1 MGRPGREGDAEP
13 VGTDE
18 IDRLARERLGFA
30 ELRPGQRPAVE
41 ALAGGRDVL
50 AVLPTGAGK
59 SAIYE
64 LAGLL
69 RTGPTV
75 VVSPLIAL
83 EDDQLAHLR
92 SAGLH
97 AIVLNSRQ
105 STGQRSAALLAACEP
120 DTFVF
125 LSPEQLANDETRDTL
140 KRAAPGLFVVDEA
153 HLITE
158 WGHDFRPDYMMLGAQ
173 AEALGAPVRLALTA
187 TAAPPVRQEI
197 IRRLGLRDP
206 RTVLGDFDRPNIRLS
221 VQQVMTVRQKQQQL
235 ARAVADWPGQ
245 GIVYAATHANAEEA
259 RDTLAAA
266 GEQVTLYHAGL
277 AARVRSDAMA
287 AFLDGTARVIVAT
300 VAFGMGIDKPDV
312 RWVLHYDPP
321 PSPDSY
327 YQEFGRAGRDGEPS
341 QARLLYRYEDF
352 DTARYFTVGG
362 VSSAAV
368 VQAASEIAA
377 GQPTETGKRQETAAI
392 AHLADLGAVTWQ
404 ADGVPAWSGAMTVAE
419 ALQASQRETDRASE
433 VETSRL
439 RMMRHYAEHPGC
451 RRSFLLTYFGQDYP
465 GTCGNCDNDLAA
477 AEGASPD
484 DEAGPDGSADEPF
497 AVGTRVVSERWGE
510 GTVQRY
516 DGDQVTV
523 LFDEHGYR
531 ELYLPVVREHGLLRA
546 ADGTSGEPA

>member
-1 MGRPGREGDAEP
+1 MGRLGRAGDAEP

-41 ALAGGRDVL
+41 ALASGRDVL

-69 RTGPTV
+69 RAGPTV

-92 SAGLH
+92 AVGLH

-105 STGQRSAALLAACEP
+105 SAGKRAAALLAACQP

-125 LSPEQLANDETRDTL
+125 LSPEQLANDETRETL

-221 VQQVMTVRQKQQQL
+221 VQRVMSVRQKEREL
-235 ARAVADWPGQ
+235 LSAVAGWEGQ
-245 GIVYAATHANAEEA
+245 GIVYAATHAEAES
-259 RDTLAAA
+259 AA
-266 GEQVTLYHAGL
+266 GLLAHAGERVTLYHAGL

-377 GQPTETGKRQETAAI
+377 GQQAETGKRQETAAI

-419 ALQASQRETDRASE
+419 ALKASQQEIDRASE
-433 VETSRL
+433 IETSRL

>member
-1 MGRPGREGDAEP
+1 MGRSVGTGDAQQVE
-13 VGTDE
+13 TDE

-41 ALAGGRDVL
+41 ALVAGRDVL

-105 STGQRSAALLAACEP
+105 SAGKRSAALLAACEP

-125 LSPEQLANDETRDTL
+125 LSPEQLANDETRETL
-140 KRAAPGLFVVDEA
+140 KRAAPGLFAVDEA

-221 VQQVMTVRQKQQQL
+221 VHRVMTVKQKEQEL
-235 ARAVADWPGQ
+235 LSAVAGWEGQ
-245 GIVYAATHANAEEA
+245 GIVYAATHAEAES
-259 RDTLAAA
+259 AA
-266 GEQVTLYHAGL
+266 GLLADGGERVTLYHAGL
-277 AARVRSDAMA
+277 AARARSDAMA
-287 AFLDGTARVIVAT
+287 AFLDGAARVIVAT

-312 RWVLHYDPP
+312 RWVVHYDPP

-368 VQAASEIAA
+368 VQAATEIAA
-377 GQPTETGKRQETAAI
+377 GQQTETGKRQETAAI

-419 ALQASQRETDRASE
+419 ALKASQQEIDRASE
-433 VETSRL
+433 IETSRL

-465 GTCGNCDNDLAA
+465 GTCGNCDNDLADLA
-477 AEGASPD
+477 GDETGAGGAQAET
-484 DEAGPDGSADEPF
+484 ADEPF
-497 AVGTRVVSERWGE
+497 AVGSRVVSERWGE

-523 LFDEHGYR
+523 LFDDHGYR
-531 ELYLPVVREHGLLRA
+531 ELYLPVVRDHALLHP
-546 ADGTSGEPA
+546 ADDPPAR